1 MVSIQVYIDGV
12 YYPKEQAKVSVFD
25 HGFLYGDGIFEGIRA
40 YNGRV
45 WKLAEHVKRLY
56 EGCKAIML
64 QLPVTPAEMTEVVL
78 ETLRRNNL
86 SEAYIR
92 VVVSRGAGDLGLDP
106 RKCPKPSVVVIAD
119 KISLFPQELYDKG
132 LRVVTVAT
140 RRNSNE
146 ALNPRMKSLNYLNNI
161 MAKIEAN
168 NLGYPEVLMLNNEG
182 YVTEGTGDNVFIVK
196 NGELL
201 TPPKTAGILEGI
213 TRATILRVA
222 GQLGIPSRETLFNRH
237 DVYTAEECFLTGT
250 AAEAIPVVEADSR
263 SIGDGLPGPITKRL
277 IKGFR
282 DLTRVEGTPIWADG
296 AAADAASAKASAS
309 GMGGGAS

>member
-1 MVSIQVYIDGV
+1 MSIQVYIDGV

-25 HGFLYGDGIFEGIRA
+25 HGYLYGDGIFEGIRA

-45 WKLAEHVKRLY
+45 WKLAEHIKRLY
-56 EGCKAIML
+56 EGGKAIML
-64 QLPVTPAEMTEVVL
+64 QMPITPAEMTEAIL

-86 SEAYIR
+86 GEAYVR

-119 KISLFPQELYDKG
+119 KISLFPQELYDNG

-213 TRATILRVA
+213 
-222 GQLGIPSRETLFNRH
+222 
-237 DVYTAEECFLTGT
+237 
-250 AAEAIPVVEADSR
+250 
-263 SIGDGLPGPITKRL
+263 
-277 IKGFR
+277 
-282 DLTRVEGTPIWADG
+282 
-296 AAADAASAKASAS
+296 
-309 GMGGGAS
+309 